1 MHLLLTHISVKFQ
14 SIQMA
19 TATKPK
25 ASDVKK
31 KKASTK
37 KRSVKKVPTEII
49 LKTDKVTPK
58 KSVTETV
65 KKAVKKKVEIEVKK
79 EDLEAFTFEQML
91 EQSFGK
97 KGTEERD
104 KAEILIN
111 EGVVKLV
118 ADVQA
123 KIKQEKEPEHVI
135 EEKKVIEAIEEKS
148 TLPKGILPADYV
160 PETKKE
166 VIENKEAN
174 NAPKRPIQLNREFLI
189 HQGSEFL
196 NGELKVQENDT
207 KIARIEDTKY
217 VIYKNIGN
225 PSAFTANF
233 NCVDLDEAELL
244 LDELIA
250 YEKKQKEMEKEPKS
264 ETPIQEPNKPEAI
277 SEEQKKEIINK
288 FEGLPLTEVNI
299 KELIKAAGD
308 SPNSN
313 NPIANQVAQ
322 NNVSNAQTASAMES
336 YGDTIAALINQKPWQ
351 KMSTTDVNRML
362 STQCS
367 RLYNY
372 LLKND
377 GQGYYVELTQGHIKC
392 RCPRDPNAFLNV
404 A

>member
-1 MHLLLTHISVKFQ
+1 
-14 SIQMA
+14 MA

-25 ASDVKK
+25 VSDVKK

-37 KRSVKKVPTEII
+37 KQSVKKVPTEII

-79 EDLEAFTFEQML
+79 EDLDAFTFEQML

-111 EGVVKLV
+111 EGVAKLL
-118 ADVQA
+118 ADVQV
-123 KIKQEKEPEHVI
+123 KLKQEKEPKPII
-135 EEKKVIEAIEEKS
+135 EEKP

-233 NCVDLDEAELL
+233 NCFDLDEAELL

-264 ETPIQEPNKPEAI
+264 ETPIQEPNKPEII
-277 SEEQKKEIINK
+277 SEEQKKEIVNK

-308 SPNSN
+308 SPVSN

-336 YGDTIAALINQKPWQ
+336 YGDTIAGLINAKPWQ

-392 RCPRDPNAFLNV
+392 RAPRDPNSFLNV
-404 A
+404 G